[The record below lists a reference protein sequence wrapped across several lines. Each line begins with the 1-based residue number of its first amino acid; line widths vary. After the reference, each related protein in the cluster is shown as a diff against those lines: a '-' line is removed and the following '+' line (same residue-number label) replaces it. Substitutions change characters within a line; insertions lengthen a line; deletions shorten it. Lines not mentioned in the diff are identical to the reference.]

1 MKSAKYTAIALIG
14 AVALMSQ
21 FLVGTAAA
29 KDKGRGNND
38 QLGTIYVESQGLYY
52 DTFKTTD
59 LPPHG
64 RFQQLHPTGGPGG
77 VPSTEFG
84 PGDRGYL
91 GGRWWIDM
99 DPMGQMD
106 DTDVY
111 FSCPLLGP
119 GRIEP

>member
-1 MKSAKYTAIALIG
+1 MKPAKYTTVAMVCV
-14 AVALMSQ
+14 VALMSQ

-64 RFQQLHPTGGPGG
+64 RFQQLYPTGGPAGG
-77 VPSTEFG
+77 PSTEYG
-84 PGDRGYL
+84 PGDPGYV
-91 GGRWWIDM
+91 GGRWWIDTDGDGM
-99 DPMGQMD
+99 DPE
-106 DTDVY
+106 DTY